1 MQASYVNAEGTDI
14 LLIEED
20 GTRLALKPG
29 DPRLQAMRVE
39 AFVPPPP
46 PPQSVT
52 DLLALREQ
60 IDAALA
66 ALPQDAA

>member
-14 LLIEED
+14 LLIEKD

-29 DPRLQAMRVE
+29 DPRLQGMRVE
-39 AFVPPPP
+39 AYVPPPP
-46 PPQSVT
+46 PPQTVT
-52 DLLALREQ
+52 DLLELR
-60 IDAALA
+60 DRVNAALA